1 MPPRPALPPI
11 IAHVDMNTY
20 FVSVERLKDPAL
32 DGKPVVVGGD
42 PQSRSVVSSASYEA
56 RRYGIHSA
64 MPMSQALRRC
74 PDLVIVPPHFHD
86 YQHYHDLVKAILQD
100 FTPVL
105 EMTSIDE
112 GYLDL
117 TGTDKLWGPPLEIG
131 RRIRRRILDE
141 IRLPASVG
149 ISSNKLVSKVASD
162 LAKPVPDPRLGK
174 GSARGHPHPSVTGE
188 GSALSIDEG
197 VLVVPAGQEAE
208 FLAPLSVGHLPGCG
222 QVTVARLQGMGIET
236 VRDLASQPR
245 EELVA
250 LFGEAGRML
259 WQRAHGQGSSTLQT
273 ERQRKSISKEI
284 TFQKDVQDLAHLRA
298 ILHQQSEEV
307 GATLRRRREQARTV
321 TLKLRYAGFETHT
334 AARTL
339 PRPTDLTMTIF
350 DTAARLLKDHLSE
363 QRPVRLIGVG
373 VSGLM
378 KGWGQED
385 LFAPP
390 EQGKTARRE
399 TAVDRLRERFG
410 PGSVLTGESIR
421 LMKDSSDD
429 DPTDTST

>member
-1 MPPRPALPPI
+1 MPPI
-11 IAHVDMNTY
+11 IAHVDMNTF
-20 FVSVERLKDPAL
+20 FVSVELLKDPAL
-32 DGKPVVVGGD
+32 NDKPVVVGGD
-42 PQSRSVVSSASYEA
+42 PQGRSVVAAASYEA

-74 PDLVIVPPHFHD
+74 PNLIIVPPHFHD
-86 YQHYHDLVKAILQD
+86 YQHYHDRVKTILQG
-100 FTPVL
+100 FTPLL

-117 TGTDKLWGPPLEIG
+117 TGTRQLWGPPPEVG
-131 RRIRRRILDE
+131 RRIRQRILDE

-162 LAKPVPDPRLGK
+162 LAKPVPDPRLG
-174 GSARGHPHPSVTGE
+174 E
-188 GSALSIDEG
+188 GPALSTTLSLSKGEG
-197 VLVVPAGQEAE
+197 VLVVPAGQEAA
-208 FLAPLSVGHLPGCG
+208 FLAPLTVAHLPGCG
-222 QVTVARLQGMGIET
+222 PVTVGRLQGLGIRTVGQLAAQPEET
-236 VRDLASQPR
+236 
-245 EELVA
+245 LVA
-250 LFGEAGRML
+250 HLGASGRML

-273 ERQRKSISKEI
+273 DRQRKSISKEL
-284 TFQKDVQDLAHLRA
+284 TFRKDVRSAAHLRA
-298 ILHQQSEEV
+298 ILHQHAEEL

-339 PRPTDLTMTIF
+339 PRPTDLTETIF
-350 DTAARLLKDHLSE
+350 NAAARLLEDHLTE
-363 QRPVRLIGVG
+363 HRPVRLIGLG

-390 EQGKTARRE
+390 EQAKAARRE
-399 TAVDRLRERFG
+399 SAVDRLRERFG
-410 PGSVLTGESIR
+410 PGSVLTGESIH
-421 LMKDSSDD
+421 LMKGSSDD
-429 DPTDTST
+429 EFSDSSR